1 MDMLLAWLV
10 NLCYA
15 IGGMIFLPV
24 VVYRMVRSGRYL
36 RGWSNRLGLLPK
48 RYGDQPAIWI
58 HAVSVGEVN
67 ATCSLVDRLRQQL
80 PFHEIYITVT
90 TDTGYDRA
98 CNLYGRERVM
108 FFPMDF
114 TFTMGRALNRLR
126 PSMIILMELEVWFNL
141 ASLASKAGIPV
152 VIANGR
158 VTQRS
163 VRRYGFAGSCSR
175 RMFGSLALVAAQ
187 DQHYAKRFEQLGV
200 PVDRIVTV
208 GSLKWDTAAVAKQVS
223 GSAQLARAVGIEPGQ
238 PLLVAGSTGN
248 EVEEEA
254 VIRAYQQ
261 LRRSYDKLQL
271 AIVPRKPERFEAVA
285 KLIRGRGFHVVR
297 RSRCPDQTSGVSGH
311 VGGKQT
317 VVLGDTMGELRKF
330 YCLATVVFVGRSLV
344 PMGGSDVMEIAALGR
359 PMLFGKHMDNFS
371 EAAGKLLGSK
381 AAVQV
386 DQPERLASVVGQL
399 MADKDKLRQMSE
411 AARQVV
417 ADNQGATARTARLI
431 CQLLDMEYDQTE
443 NGVATPMLK
452 AAS

>member
-1 MDMLLAWLV
+1 MDTLLAWLA

-36 RGWSNRLGLLPK
+36 RGWSNRLGMLVK
-48 RYGDQPAIWI
+48 RYSDQPAIWI

-67 ATCSLVDRLRQQL
+67 ATCSLVNRLGQQL

-98 CNLYGRERVM
+98 CNLYGPERVM

-114 TFTMGRALNRLR
+114 TFTMGRALSRLR

-141 ASLASKAGIPV
+141 ANLASKAGIPV
-152 VIANGR
+152 MVANGR
-158 VTQRS
+158 ITQRS
-163 VRRYGFAGSCSR
+163 VRRYRLAGWCSR
-175 RMFGSLALVAAQ
+175 RMFGSLALVAVQ
-187 DQHYAKRFEQLGV
+187 DEHYAQRFEQLGV
-200 PVDRIVTV
+200 PIDRIVTV
-208 GSLKWDTAAVAKQVS
+208 GSLKWDTTEVGKQLS
-223 GSAQLARAVGIEPGQ
+223 GSKQLARAVGIEPDE

-285 KLIRGRGFHVVR
+285 KLIRRRGFHVVR
-297 RSRCPDQTSGVSGH
+297 RSRCPDQTSGASGH
-311 VGGKQT
+311 VGGRQA

-344 PMGGSDVMEIAALGR
+344 PMGGSDVMEVAALGR
-359 PMLFGKHMDNFS
+359 PMVFGKHMENFS
-371 EAAGKLLGSK
+371 DAAGRLLGSK

-386 DQPERLASVVGQL
+386 DQPERLASVIGQL
-399 MADKDKLRQMSE
+399 LADKDKLQQMSQ

-417 ADNQGATARTARLI
+417 VDNQGATARTARLI